1 MDLTR
6 QAETMIDLLSSDHSE
21 EDDHYQKFQLSRG
34 SCSEASSGTVPGC
47 RRWSTGVSTERH
59 KQEVNMKLNELK
71 ENQNAVVAKL
81 DGDNRF
87 ISRITSIG
95 LTPGCRLQVVKN
107 DRNRPVLVYS
117 RDTMIALN
125 RKECS
130 GIEVTEV

>member
-1 MDLTR
+1 
-6 QAETMIDLLSSDHSE
+6 
-21 EDDHYQKFQLSRG
+21 
-34 SCSEASSGTVPGC
+34 
-47 RRWSTGVSTERH
+47 
-59 KQEVNMKLNELK
+59 MKLSELK

-125 RKECS
+125 RSLKRS
-130 GIEVTEV
+130 GKGKNERKSNYCPFGAAEFRQIDTV

>member
-1 MDLTR
+1 
-6 QAETMIDLLSSDHSE
+6 
-21 EDDHYQKFQLSRG
+21 
-34 SCSEASSGTVPGC
+34 
-47 RRWSTGVSTERH
+47 
-59 KQEVNMKLNELK
+59 MKLSELK

-87 ISRITSIG
+87 SSRITSIG

>member
-1 MDLTR
+1 MKNHSDELIFHSQGLR
-6 QAETMIDLLSSDHSE
+6 RSAANLVGSHRRIRLREILLAC
-21 EDDHYQKFQLSRG
+21 LSAMRFDM
-34 SCSEASSGTVPGC
+34 
-47 RRWSTGVSTERH
+47 
-59 KQEVNMKLNELK
+59 EVNMKLNELK
-71 ENQNAVVAKL
+71 ENQNAVVTKL

-95 LTPGCRLQVVKN
+95 LTPGCRLQIVKN
-107 DRNRPVLVYS
+107 DRNRPVLVYT

>member
-1 MDLTR
+1 
-6 QAETMIDLLSSDHSE
+6 
-21 EDDHYQKFQLSRG
+21 
-34 SCSEASSGTVPGC
+34 
-47 RRWSTGVSTERH
+47 
-59 KQEVNMKLNELK
+59 MKLSELK

-95 LTPGCRLQVVKN
+95 LTPGC
-107 DRNRPVLVYS
+107 VLVYS

-125 RKECS
+125 RKECG

>member
-1 MDLTR
+1 MRVKNHSDELIFHSQGLR
-6 QAETMIDLLSSDHSE
+6 RSAANLVGSHRRIRLREILLAC
-21 EDDHYQKFQLSRG
+21 LSAKRFDM
-34 SCSEASSGTVPGC
+34 
-47 RRWSTGVSTERH
+47 
-59 KQEVNMKLNELK
+59 EVTMKLSELK